1 MKLRRVEWKL
11 AYYGKKIIFGI
22 TEPGFKSH
30 LYHLQVVGLGRSLKP
45 LLLPRLVCCS
55 EAALRVGQ
63 MAAGGSGG
71 VNAA

>member
-1 MKLRRVEWKL
+1 MMFRRVEWKL

-22 TEPGFKSH
+22 REPGFKSC
-30 LYHLQVVGLGRSLKP
+30 LYHLQVVDLGRSLKT
-45 LLLPRLVCCS
+45 LLLPHLVCCS

-71 VNAA
+71 VSAA